1 MMRRLYTSL
10 ALGLSLS
17 SAPVIAQTDPLLS
30 QYYEVKSFYNP
41 AATGTTDLMRFK
53 LGSRMQWTGIDN
65 APRAFIGVADS
76 PFRLAGKRFGA
87 GIAIRQEKQ
96 GLYDDLNMGLQ
107 LSYHIKLAGGYL
119 AIGVQP
125 GVLNEKFRGSEVYI
139 PADDEYHDDTDEAIP
154 RVDVSGSALDIGAGI
169 YYSRRNFWAS
179 ASMTHLNA
187 PTVTF
192 STDSP
197 VTSRAGEDESDENG
211 SSPSSGSNGS
221 AGEYE
226 FHARRTLYLMTGGNI
241 PISSTLFELMPSAM
255 MATDFRFT
263 RLSLTAR
270 LRWKKMV
277 SLGVGYRHDDTLSV
291 SLSGEFR
298 GFFLGYAYDYPT
310 GKISVASSG
319 SHEIFAGYAMKLD
332 LGEKNRHKQ
341 KSIRF
346 M

>member
-1 MMRRLYTSL
+1 
-10 ALGLSLS
+10 
-17 SAPVIAQTDPLLS
+17 
-30 QYYEVKSFYNP
+30 
-41 AATGTTDLMRFK
+41 
-53 LGSRMQWTGIDN
+53 
-65 APRAFIGVADS
+65 
-76 PFRLAGKRFGA
+76 
-87 GIAIRQEKQ
+87 
-96 GLYDDLNMGLQ
+96 
-107 LSYHIKLAGGYL
+107 
-119 AIGVQP
+119 
-125 GVLNEKFRGSEVYI
+125 
-139 PADDEYHDDTDEAIP
+139 
-154 RVDVSGSALDIGAGI
+154 
-169 YYSRRNFWAS
+169 
-179 ASMTHLNA
+179 MTHLNA

-197 VTSRAGEDESDENG
+197 VTSRAGEDESDENV
-211 SSPSSGSNGS
+211 SSSSSGSNGS

-226 FHARRTLYLMTGGNI
+226 FQARRTLYLMTGGNI

-277 SLGVGYRHDDTLSV
+277 SLGVGYRHDDALSV

>member
-1 MMRRLYTSL
+1 MRRLYTSL

-41 AATGTTDLMRFK
+41 AATGTTDLMRFR

-139 PADDEYHDDTDEAIP
+139 PADD
-154 RVDVSGSALDIGAGI
+154 
-169 YYSRRNFWAS
+169 
-179 ASMTHLNA
+179 
-187 PTVTF
+187 
-192 STDSP
+192 
-197 VTSRAGEDESDENG
+197 
-211 SSPSSGSNGS
+211 
-221 AGEYE
+221 
-226 FHARRTLYLMTGGNI
+226 
-241 PISSTLFELMPSAM
+241 
-255 MATDFRFT
+255 
-263 RLSLTAR
+263 
-270 LRWKKMV
+270 
-277 SLGVGYRHDDTLSV
+277 
-291 SLSGEFR
+291 
-298 GFFLGYAYDYPT
+298 
-310 GKISVASSG
+310 
-319 SHEIFAGYAMKLD
+319 
-332 LGEKNRHKQ
+332 
-341 KSIRF
+341 
-346 M
+346 